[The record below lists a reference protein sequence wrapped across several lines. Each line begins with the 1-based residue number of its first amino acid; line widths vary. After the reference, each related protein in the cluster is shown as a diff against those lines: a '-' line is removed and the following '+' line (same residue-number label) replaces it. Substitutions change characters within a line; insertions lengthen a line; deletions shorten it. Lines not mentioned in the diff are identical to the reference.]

1 MKSTQGLSLIEVL
14 TSLLLLSI
22 ILLGANTAQITSFKK
37 AKINYYTAA
46 AEQQMRVLNQRLSVY
61 KNSSIVLPFWNQQNL
76 ESLPQG
82 NGKII
87 KEGPDFHYFISWG
100 KKENC
105 DTDQIGMKGCLLVK
119 I

>member
-1 MKSTQGLSLIEVL
+1 MRSTQGLSLIEVL

-22 ILLGANTAQITSFKK
+22 ILLGANTAQITSMKK

-46 AEQQMRVLNQRLSVY
+46 AEQQMRVLDQRLNVY
-61 KNSSIVLPFWNQQNL
+61 KNSFAIVTSWNQQNL

-82 NGKII
+82 KGNIMKD
-87 KEGPDFHYFISWG
+87 GPDFHYFISWG
-100 KKENC
+100 KKEHC